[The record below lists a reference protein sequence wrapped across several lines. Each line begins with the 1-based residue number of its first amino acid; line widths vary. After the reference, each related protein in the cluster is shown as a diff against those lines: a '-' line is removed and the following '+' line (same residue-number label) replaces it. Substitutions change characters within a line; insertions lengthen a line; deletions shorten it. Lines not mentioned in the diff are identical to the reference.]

1 MSYRTYILEK
11 ELSEVKAMLKEVSDK
26 YIALLKEKISYNEEL
41 AEVKA
46 DLEATIE
53 TFASVVHRLDDNFD
67 VENCCLLSPDVV
79 EMFNAY
85 FGEANYYAKLKA
97 EEHDR
102 WCQWDEGQMS
112 DEEYYHGP
120 K

>member
-11 ELSEVKAMLKEVSDK
+11 
-26 YIALLKEKISYNEEL
+26 EL